1 MIKWIA
7 FVLSLLFSSQ
17 VLTES
22 LSGQF
27 EWLPDRRK
35 DQFPTES
42 AHLFVPLPYSY
53 PGIGEGFFLIGYGSN
68 LGGTTMDGVVIGV
81 TGDATGNVVQFDEI
95 PIIEDTLLMHIYLQE
110 IDRAVVNNYEIRGM
124 DDSSAFNLLDVT
136 RADESRFQLQYTM
149 EQRRINF
156 YLTHYA
162 HDFEIDLIRDEEGVV
177 LQDFSPNYAG
187 STESTQ
193 LAVKL
198 DFTDDYLD
206 PRRGFKFELTYMDA
220 PPVSANDPDYYKLDY
235 DFQFYIPFFSNDVVV
250 MNYYQ
255 SDAHVREAGN
265 TNAADIISELGLNCG
280 ADPDCLTIQNQLV
293 QNTINDR
300 ANGSA
305 TSLGGL
311 ERLRS
316 YPQSRFQGGHMAFVG
331 VEYRWNMADEETPF
345 DYFIWKDVRTG
356 KQIAFFAEIGTVSE
370 TSDEI
375 WNETRSSVGVGF
387 RLVTAS
393 GSVYRADIASGEE
406 GSEMS
411 VFFFYP
417 W

>member
-1 MIKWIA
+1 MIKSIA
-7 FVLSLLFSSQ
+7 LVLSLLFSSQ
-17 VLTES
+17 TIAED

-68 LGGTTMDGVVIGV
+68 LVGTTMDAVVIGV
-81 TGDATGNVVQFDEI
+81 TGDATGSVVQFDEI
-95 PIIEDTLLMHIYLQE
+95 PIIEDTLLVHIYLQG

-124 DDSSAFNLLDVT
+124 NDSSAYNLLDAT
-136 RADESRFQLQYTM
+136 RADENRFQLQYTM

-156 YLTHYA
+156 YLTKYTQ
-162 HDFEIDLIRDEEGVV
+162 DYEVDLIRDEDGVV
-177 LQDFSPNYAG
+177 IQDFNPNLTDSP
-187 STESTQ
+187 ESTQ
-193 LAVKL
+193 FAVQL

-206 PRRGFKFELTYMDA
+206 PRRGFKFELTYTDV
-220 PPVSANDPDYYKLDY
+220 PPVSGDDPDYYKLDY
-235 DFQFYIPFFSNDVVV
+235 DFQFYIPFFSNDVMVV
-250 MNYYQ
+250 NYYQ
-255 SDAHVREAGN
+255 SDAHVQEVGN
-265 TNAADIISELGLNCG
+265 TNSADIITELGLNCG
-280 ADPDCLTIQNQLV
+280 ADPDCLTVQSQLV

-300 ANGSA
+300 TNGSA

-316 YPQSRFQGGHMAFVG
+316 YPENRFQGGHMAFVG

-356 KQIAFFAEIGTVSE
+356 KQIAFFAEVGTVAE
-370 TSDEI
+370 TSAEI
-375 WNETRSSVGVGF
+375 WDETRSSVGVGF

-393 GSVYRADIASGEE
+393 GSVYRADIATGDE
-406 GSEMS
+406 GSEIA